1 MPDTHKRSA
10 VFRVTLTAGALLFF
24 FAYRLYLIPA
34 RSIGQM
40 LLGWGFEVTVFST
53 ILLFFFVFSFVFSFV
68 LQRLIWSGHLSFLSH
83 RFSLHSLFSILFNA
97 FFLSA
102 FVLHFAF
109 FFFFAEATWRR
120 YSLLDTDSF
129 QLLYFFT
136 DVLPFTGWLLLIASL
151 IILYFVAHYVSNHL
165 AEIES
170 LPSFL
175 HHTLYH
181 AGRPG
186 HAGAAAFLALGGLV
200 STQIAAAPIDSP
212 VAYIAVDLYEAF
224 SARSLTIDAASPP
237 ASYNT
242 WDRPEPETLRYK
254 KIVVFVM
261 ESVTLKALE
270 EGTSRLEPERMFAH
284 IKKQSHRYTNII
296 ASNMDSRTGMLA
308 MLSGRFVPFE
318 AYSDADVSRYAF
330 LSRER
335 SLVHRM
341 NEYGYVTAFSAAV
354 TEQEAVVFDLP
365 WSERFV
371 LTESDRDQ
379 ARKQGFLCLTP
390 YEFEHSCDDRYLLPT
405 LVDFVASH
413 ERAFLYHEF
422 IYGHSQ
428 EYMDALQIDPV
439 RYYSDYVE
447 AFTEAL
453 KKRDL
458 LDETLIVIVADHGI
472 RMKGYETERSTYI
485 LPLYFFHPQFQG
497 RIDASLYAHFD
508 FKDLLLAEASHSSP
522 PLARDHAPFI
532 GMTSSAIIG
541 AVDARGSLTVIK
553 DRRWRPYA
561 LMTPDT
567 AHAERLLAGIRSYRD
582 RFTES
587 DFSY

>member
-24 FAYRLYLIPA
+24 LAYRLYLIPA

-53 ILLFFFVFSFVFSFV
+53 ILLFSFVFSFV
-68 LQRLIWSGHLSFLSH
+68 LQRQTRTGHLSFLSH
-83 RFSLHSLFSILFNA
+83 RFSLLSLFSILFNA
-97 FFLSA
+97 FFLFA

-151 IILYFVAHYVSNHL
+151 IILYFVAHYVSHRL
-165 AEIES
+165 AKIDRS
-170 LPSFL
+170 SGFSTYARRAG
-175 HHTLYH
+175 HTGATAFAAVIGLISSQLY
-181 AGRPG
+181 AG
-186 HAGAAAFLALGGLV
+186 
-200 STQIAAAPIDSP
+200 PIDSP
-212 VAYIAVDLYEAF
+212 VAYIAVDLREAF
-224 SARSLTIDAASPP
+224 SAPSLMIRDTAPP
-237 ASYNT
+237 DSYNT
-242 WDRPEPETLRYK
+242 WQRPEPETLRYK

-270 EGTSRLEPERMFAH
+270 EGTSRLEPERMFARM
-284 IKKQSHRYTNII
+284 KPQSHRYTNII

-318 AYSDADVSRYAF
+318 AYSDADVARYAF

-341 NEYGYVTAFSAAV
+341 NEYGYETAFSAAV

-371 LTESDRDQ
+371 LTEADRDR

-390 YEFEHSCDDRYLLPT
+390 YEFEHSCDDRYLLPR

-447 AFTEAL
+447 ALTEAL

-472 RMKGYETERSTYI
+472 RMKGYETKRSTYI

-497 RIDASLYAHFD
+497 RTDASLYAHFD
-508 FKDLLLAEASHSSP
+508 FKDLLLAEASHTSP

-541 AVDARGSLTVIK
+541 AVDVRGGLTVIK